1 MRDTVGTGRSAA
13 SGGGRMLFFLGL
25 LALLFAALTTG
36 YADAADAQGG
46 RCPTR
51 VEAPASTSAA
61 DRICDTTSHVLA
73 SAGGTAHHHPG
84 NGFRRLCHATACHL
98 RHHVPSGPNGKA
110 LRESRAEEPLAAPGP
125 AASWGVLPSTAT
137 GLPARVTVLRC

>member
-13 SGGGRMLFFLGL
+13 SGGARMLFLLGL

-36 YADAADAQGG
+36 YADAADAGSG

-51 VEAPASTSAA
+51 VDAPASTSAA
-61 DRICDTTSHVLA
+61 DRICDTTSHVLTP
-73 SAGGTAHHHPG
+73 SDGIVHQHPG

-110 LRESRAEEPLAAPGP
+110 LRESHVEGPLAASGHP
-125 AASWGVLPSTAT
+125 AFWAVLPSAAT

>member
-1 MRDTVGTGRSAA
+1 MRHTVDTGRSAA
-13 SGGGRMLFFLGL
+13 SGGRRMLFFLGL

-36 YADAADAQGG
+36 YADAADVRAG

-51 VEAPASTSAA
+51 VDAPSVTSAA
-61 DRICDTTSHVLA
+61 DRICDTTSHVLT
-73 SAGGTAHHHPG
+73 STEGIAHHHPG

-110 LRESRAEEPLAAPGP
+110 LRESHVEEPLAAPGR
-125 AASWGVLPSTAT
+125 AAFWAALPSAAT